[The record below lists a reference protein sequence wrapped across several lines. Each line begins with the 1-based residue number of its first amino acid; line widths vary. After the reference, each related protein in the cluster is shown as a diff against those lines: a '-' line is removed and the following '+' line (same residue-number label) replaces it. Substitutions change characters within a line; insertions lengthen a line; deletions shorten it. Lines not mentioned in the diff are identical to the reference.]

1 MLLCRLKMYQTTRW
15 RALVFPV
22 KTQHA
27 GEFHGGSVEVG
38 LGLYWILW
46 YSVYR
51 GKLVQAYAG
60 VLECLHTRD
69 TLRAQLCERGNIRRR
84 VVQW

>member
-60 VLECLHTRD
+60 VLECWS
-69 TLRAQLCERGNIRRR
+69 AYIRVMRFGHSSASAETSGDA
-84 VVQW
+84 